1 MISLFIHTKVFLLND
16 SLSMNSSGM
25 MLSGKWATITFLTYF
40 LNWLE
45 IE

>member
-1 MISLFIHTKVFLLND
+1 MISLFIHTEVFLLNN

-25 MLSGKWATITFLTYF
+25 MSGKWAIITFLTYF